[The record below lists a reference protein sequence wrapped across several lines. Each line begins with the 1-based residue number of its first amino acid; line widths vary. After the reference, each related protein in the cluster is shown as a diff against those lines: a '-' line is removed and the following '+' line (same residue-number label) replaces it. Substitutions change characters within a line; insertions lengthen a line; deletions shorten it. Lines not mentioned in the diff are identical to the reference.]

1 MDYWTD
7 EETAMLIELW
17 PTQPARVIAERLGK
31 TRNSIVGR
39 VHRLNLLLSD
49 YKKALLAA
57 QTKPQPSRLRF
68 KVRSRP
74 ALKIAPSDAPDS
86 LRKSIIDLTC
96 SECHFPDPEGNPQA
110 GISHTF
116 CGHPNATG
124 SSYCEFHTF
133 ICTGEGT
140 ASERAAG
147 RILIK
152 IADREAA

>member
-7 EETAMLIELW
+7 EETALLIELW

-39 VHRLNLLLSD
+39 VHRLNLALSN
-49 YKKALLAA
+49 YKRALQFA
-57 QTKPQPSRLRF
+57 PNIRSRL
-68 KVRSRP
+68 KVQSRP
-74 ALKIAPSDAPDS
+74 TPKIAPSDAPDS

-96 SECHFPDPEGNPQA
+96 SECHFPDPEGNPRA

-140 ASERAAG
+140 SSERAAG

>member
-7 EETAMLIELW
+7 EETALLIELW

-39 VHRLNLLLSD
+39 VYRLNLALSN
-49 YKKALLAA
+49 YKQEL
-57 QTKPQPSRLRF
+57 QPAPRIRSRL
-68 KVRSRP
+68 KVRSKP
-74 ALKIAPSDAPDS
+74 ALNIAPSDVPDS
-86 LRKSIIDLTC
+86 LRKSILDLTC
-96 SECHFPDPEGNPQA
+96 SECHFPDPEGNPRA

-116 CGHPNATG
+116 CGHPNASG

-140 ASERAAG
+140 ASERAAD
-147 RILIK
+147 RNLIK